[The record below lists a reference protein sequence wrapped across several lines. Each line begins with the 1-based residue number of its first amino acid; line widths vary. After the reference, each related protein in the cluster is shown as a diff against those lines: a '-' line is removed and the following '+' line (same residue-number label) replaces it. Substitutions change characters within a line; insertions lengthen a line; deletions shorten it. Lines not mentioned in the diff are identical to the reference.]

1 MPRSAFAI
9 KTKHNS
15 NHKTQQTTLE
25 GEIVQEYTYK
35 VLGFVPADVVR
46 LQKDLWFIKLG
57 NEQIKSVEKFLE
69 LKNKFSVKF

>member
-1 MPRSAFAI
+1 MLTDLK

-25 GEIVQEYTYK
+25 GQIIQEYYYR

-46 LQKDLWFIKLG
+46 LKKDIWFSKLG
-57 NEQIKSVEKFLE
+57 NEQITSVDKFNR
-69 LKNKFSVKF
+69 KNVCGNEW